1 MAIQN
6 LHLGANLLDD
16 LSSLHLGKKKKPYQ
30 PGPDFPKAHHSVT
43 YYPLREVSRSLLF
56 TLFPP
61 AEIQSF
67 YSLLGLRPADAE
79 EQREKVKH
87 C

>member
-16 LSSLHLGKKKKPYQ
+16 LSSLHVEKKNKPYQ

-43 YYPLREVSRSLLF
+43 YYPLCEVSRSF
-56 TLFPP
+56 AFHSFP
-61 AEIQSF
+61 S
-67 YSLLGLRPADAE
+67 
-79 EQREKVKH
+79 